1 MKEQT
6 KERKMPSE
14 EAKKRGKASREKGM
28 RGELMLVHILRDFYG
43 YPVRRGYVF
52 QHESD
57 IVGLQGV
64 HCEVKNLERLNIRKA
79 YRQAVEEA
87 LERADGVPVVF
98 HHKSREGWLVTM
110 SLEDWVDFYGG
121 WHDTERDGA
130 SAHDGDGFDQ

>member
-1 MKEQT
+1 MNEKT

-14 EAKKRGKASREKGM
+14 EAKKRGKASREKGA

-79 YRQAVEEA
+79 YRQAVDEA
-87 LERADGVPVVF
+87 HKRNDGVPVVF
-98 HHKSREGWLVTM
+98 HHKNREGWLVTL
-110 SLEDWVDFYGG
+110 SLADFIDMYGG
-121 WHDTERDGA
+121 WNDTKREGA
-130 SAHDGDGFDQ
+130 QAHEGQGLDQ

>member
-1 MKEQT
+1 MNEKQ
-6 KERKMPSE
+6 
-14 EAKKRGKASREKGM
+14 KKGKSARDKGA
-28 RGELMLVHILRDFYG
+28 RYELELVHILRDFYG

-57 IVGLQGV
+57 VIGLQGV
-64 HCEVKNLERLNIRKA
+64 HIECKAVERLNIRKA
-79 YRQAVEEA
+79 YKQAVEEA

-98 HHKSREGWLVTM
+98 HHKAREGWLVTM
-110 SLEDWVDFYGG
+110 SLEDFMDFYGG

>member
-1 MKEQT
+1 MNEKQ
-6 KERKMPSE
+6 
-14 EAKKRGKASREKGM
+14 KKGKSARDKGA
-28 RGELMLVHILRDFYG
+28 RYELELVHILRDFYG

-57 IVGLQGV
+57 VIGLQGV
-64 HCEVKNLERLNIRKA
+64 HIECKAVERLNIRKA
-79 YRQAVEEA
+79 YKQAVEEA

-98 HHKSREGWLVTM
+98 HHKAREGWLVTM
-110 SLEDWVDFYGG
+110 SLENFMDFYGG

>member
-1 MKEQT
+1 MNEKQ
-6 KERKMPSE
+6 
-14 EAKKRGKASREKGM
+14 KKGKSARDKGA
-28 RGELMLVHILRDFYG
+28 RYELELVHILRDFYG

-57 IVGLQGV
+57 VIGLQGV
-64 HCEVKNLERLNIRKA
+64 HIECKAVERLNIRKA

-98 HHKSREGWLVTM
+98 HHKAREGWLVTM
-110 SLEDWVDFYGG
+110 SLEDFMDFYGG

-130 SAHDGDGFDQ
+130 SAHEGDGFDQ

>member
-1 MKEQT
+1 MNEKQ
-6 KERKMPSE
+6 
-14 EAKKRGKASREKGM
+14 KKGKSARDKGA
-28 RGELMLVHILRDFYG
+28 RYELELVHILRDFYG

-57 IVGLQGV
+57 VIGLHGV
-64 HCEVKNLERLNIRKA
+64 HIECKAVERLNIRKA
-79 YRQAVEEA
+79 YKQAVEEA

-98 HHKSREGWLVTM
+98 HHKNREGWLVTM
-110 SLEDWVDFYGG
+110 SLEDFMDFYGG